1 MHKMENLIKLILT
14 CASISLGAI
23 LGVLR
28 SKIFATK
35 DNNKLHY
42 FFYAFCTIVVL
53 GSILVGIIYWNELES
68 FDIGVLIAGII
79 ISTLLWMATNKFLF
93 FKNIFKTTE
102 LDPIVNKFTSNAD
115 KNEIKLFGGDL
126 NFLGNSPSE
135 IDNNKQYTH
144 LRSLAFKKVS
154 ILCEI
159 PHTQIQK
166 IRYGKILY
174 ELPYA
179 ELRFYEPEGADLRVR
194 GRIIQVQGVTKL
206 LMYTKIRSGIYQS
219 LETDTANSNGALYN
233 NIWELAWS
241 LAQRPSQNDI
251 ESYKSLFTGGN

>member
-1 MHKMENLIKLILT
+1 MDNFIKIILT
-14 CASISLGAI
+14 CGSVSLGAL

-28 SKIFATK
+28 SKIFASK
-35 DNNKLHY
+35 ENNKLHY
-42 FFYAFCTIVVL
+42 CFYTF
-53 GSILVGIIYWNELES
+53 SILTALGCVIVAIKYWAKADSFSIGI
-68 FDIGVLIAGII
+68 LIA
-79 ISTLLWMATNKFLF
+79 TFLLSIVLWLATNKFLF

-115 KNEIKLFGGDL
+115 KNDIKLFGGDL

-135 IDNNKQYTH
+135 IDNNKQYSH
-144 LRSLAFKKVS
+144 LKSLSFKKVS
-154 ILCEI
+154 ILCET

-174 ELPYA
+174 EMPYA
-179 ELRFYEPEGADLRVR
+179 ELRFYEPEIADLKVR

-206 LMYTKIRSGIYQS
+206 LMYTKIKSGIYQS

-241 LAQRPSQNDI
+241 LALKTNEQDI
-251 ESYKSLFTGGN
+251 KGFISLYNGES